1 MQIPFNLKKTEDMI
15 PKTTESGK
23 TLRPLL
29 FDYVYSTMQHLLPAM
44 APYTLNNHHAHTTHT
59 LKFPM

>member
-1 MQIPFNLKKTEDMI
+1 MLISFDLKYTVDMK
-15 PKTTESGK
+15 PKMTESGK